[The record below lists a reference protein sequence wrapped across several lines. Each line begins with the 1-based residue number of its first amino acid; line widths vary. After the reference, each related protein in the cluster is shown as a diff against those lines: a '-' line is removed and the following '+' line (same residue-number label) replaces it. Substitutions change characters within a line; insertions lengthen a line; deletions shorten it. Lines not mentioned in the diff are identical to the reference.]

1 MLKLV
6 GGCGGQD
13 WACSVAGPGL
23 GGEEAAF
30 EVAGPGGP
38 GEAGCGGPGWG
49 CAGIPS
55 SAPGADML
63 QAGAAGPARGG
74 QGAEEAGEPVGGGE
88 ERPARHSPAPALRL
102 LNRKPQGGSG
112 QIKTPEND
120 LQLGRLSRGPRAAPP
135 ASGMGDRG
143 RQPERS
149 APHAPGAPADAGAGA
164 VNGLLHNGFH
174 PPRLCSRGPAS
185 GGDTAPPRLPL
196 LPELQPQP
204 PPPLHDSPAKKCRLR
219 RRMDSGKKNRPPFPW
234 FGMDIGGTLVK
245 LVYFEPK
252 DITAEEEQEEV
263 ENLKSIR
270 KYLTS
275 NTAYGKTGIRD
286 VHLEL
291 KNLTMCGRKG
301 NLHFIRFPSCAMH
314 RFIQMGSEKNFSS
327 LHTTLCATGGGAFKF
342 EEDFRMVGRACPCQ
356 NSKTPCERRK
366 ECVSRPFP
374 NYEPPTEE
382 LADSLGALVT
392 SPSLPASIQTVSSSR
407 DCYMKDVNLVPG
419 LAVEVGTF
427 PFGLFQ
433 EVITL
438 PVPFNKC
445 LLSNY
450 DRQDFEHAAAGHPV
464 NQNVTNAGVSI
475 LAVYSKDNYK
485 RVTGTSLGGGTFLG
499 LCCLLTGCE
508 TFEEALEMAAKGDS
522 TNVDKLVK
530 DIYGGDYERFGLQGS
545 AVASSFGNMMSKEK
559 RDSISKEDL
568 ARATLV
574 TITNNIGSIARMCAL
589 NENIDRVVFVGN
601 FLRINMVSMKLL
613 AYAMDFWSKG
623 QLKALFLEHEG
634 YFGAV
639 GALLELFKMTDEQ

>member
-6 GGCGGQD
+6 SGGGGQD
-13 WACSVAGPGL
+13 WACSVAEAGL

-30 EVAGPGGP
+30 EVARPGDL
-38 GEAGCGGPGWG
+38 GEASCGGPGWG
-49 CAGIPS
+49 CVGIPD
-55 SAPGADML
+55 SAPAVGML
-63 QAGAAGPARGG
+63 QAGAAGSARGG
-74 QGAEEAGEPVGGGE
+74 QDSAEELGEPAGGGE
-88 ERPARHSPAPALRL
+88 ERPARHPPPPALRL
-102 LNRKPQGGSG
+102 LNRKPQGGSEE
-112 QIKTPEND
+112 IKTPEND
-120 LQLGRLSRGPRAAPP
+120 LQRGRLRRGPRAAPP
-135 ASGMGDRG
+135 ASGMGDYG
-143 RQPERS
+143 GQPERS
-149 APHAPGAPADAGAGA
+149 APHTPGAPAGARAAA

-174 PPRLCSRGPAS
+174 QLPGPQPRFCSRGPVG
-185 GGDTAPPRLPL
+185 GGDPAPPRLPL
-196 LPELQPQP
+196 QPELQPQP
-204 PPPLHDSPAKKCRLR
+204 PPPQHDSPAKKCRLR

-275 NTAYGKTGIRD
+275 NVAYGKTGIRD

-301 NLHFIRFPSCAMH
+301 NLHFIRFPSCALH
-314 RFIQMGSEKNFSS
+314 KFIQMGSEKNFSS

-342 EEDFRMVGRACPCQ
+342 EEDFRMIANLQLHKLDELDCLIQGLLYVDSVGFNGKPECYYFENPTNPELCQ
-356 NSKTPCERRK
+356 KKPYCLDNPY
-366 ECVSRPFP
+366 PM
-374 NYEPPTEE
+374 
-382 LADSLGALVT
+382 LLVNMG
-392 SPSLPASIQTVSSSR
+392 S
-407 DCYMKDVNLVPG
+407 
-419 LAVEVGTF
+419 
-427 PFGLFQ
+427 
-433 EVITL
+433 
-438 PVPFNKC
+438 
-445 LLSNY
+445 
-450 DRQDFEHAAAGHPV
+450 
-464 NQNVTNAGVSI
+464 GVSI

-485 RVTGTSLGGGTFLG
+485 RVTGTSIGGGTFLG

-589 NENIDRVVFVGN
+589 NENIDRVVFAGN

-639 GALLELFKMTDEQ
+639 GALLELFKMTDDQ

>member
-1 MLKLV
+1 MLQTRAARPQT
-6 GGCGGQD
+6 GGQ
-13 WACSVAGPGL
+13 
-23 GGEEAAF
+23 
-30 EVAGPGGP
+30 
-38 GEAGCGGPGWG
+38 
-49 CAGIPS
+49 
-55 SAPGADML
+55 
-63 QAGAAGPARGG
+63 RG
-74 QGAEEAGEPVGGGE
+74 QGAEEVGESEGGGE
-88 ERPARHSPAPALRL
+88 ERRAHPPPAPALRL
-102 LNRKPQGGSG
+102 RSKKAQGGSEE
-112 QIKTPEND
+112 IKTPEND
-120 LQLGRLSRGPRAAPP
+120 LQGGLLSRGPLGAPSTP
-135 ASGMGDRG
+135 GMGDRG
-143 RQPERS
+143 GQPERS
-149 APHAPGAPADAGAGA
+149 ASHSAGVSVNTGTAA

-174 PPRLCSRGPAS
+174 
-185 GGDTAPPRLPL
+185 
-196 LPELQPQP
+196 
-204 PPPLHDSPAKKCRLR
+204 
-219 RRMDSGKKNRPPFPW
+219 PPFPW

-252 DITAEEEQEEV
+252 DITTEEEQEEV

-275 NTAYGKTGIRD
+275 NTAYGKSGIRD

-314 RFIQMGSEKNFSS
+314 TFIQMGSEKNFSS

-342 EEDFRMVGRACPCQ
+342 EEDFRMIADLQLHKLDELDCLIQGLLYVDSVGFNGKPECYYFENPTNPELCQ
-356 NSKTPCERRK
+356 KKPYCLDNPY
-366 ECVSRPFP
+366 PM
-374 NYEPPTEE
+374 
-382 LADSLGALVT
+382 LLVNMG
-392 SPSLPASIQTVSSSR
+392 S
-407 DCYMKDVNLVPG
+407 
-419 LAVEVGTF
+419 
-427 PFGLFQ
+427 
-433 EVITL
+433 
-438 PVPFNKC
+438 
-445 LLSNY
+445 
-450 DRQDFEHAAAGHPV
+450 
-464 NQNVTNAGVSI
+464 GVSI

-559 RDSISKEDL
+559 RESISKEDL

-639 GALLELFKMTDEQ
+639 GALLELFKMTADWRDEQ

>member
-1 MLKLV
+1 MLKL
-6 GGCGGQD
+6 GGGGGGQD
-13 WACSVAGPGL
+13 WACSVTGTGL
-23 GGEEAAF
+23 GGEEATF
-30 EVAGPGGP
+30 EVARPRDQGEVGGW
-38 GEAGCGGPGWG
+38 GPGWG
-49 CAGIPS
+49 CTETPDS
-55 SAPGADML
+55 VPRDSML
-63 QAGAAGPARGG
+63 QEGAAGRAREGEG
-74 QGAEEAGEPVGGGE
+74 VEEVEESAGGGE
-88 ERPARHSPAPALRL
+88 ERWARHPRAPALRL
-102 LNRKPQGGSG
+102 LNRKPPGGSEE
-112 QIKTPEND
+112 IKTTEND
-120 LQLGRLSRGPRAAPP
+120 LQGGSLSRGSRAVPP
-135 ASGMGDRG
+135 APSMGDRG
-143 RQPERS
+143 GQPERS
-149 APHAPGAPADAGAGA
+149 ASHTPGAPAGINAAL

-174 PPRLCSRGPAS
+174 PPPVQPPLVCSRGPS
-185 GGDTAPPRLPL
+185 GGGDAAPPRLPL
-196 LPELQPQP
+196 LSELQPQQ
-204 PPPLHDSPAKKCRLR
+204 LLAQHDSPAKKCRLR
-219 RRMDSGKKNRPPFPW
+219 RRMDSGRKNRPPFPW

-314 RFIQMGSEKNFSS
+314 MFIQMGSEKNFSS

-342 EEDFRMVGRACPCQ
+342 EEDFRMIADLHLHKLDELDCLIQGLLYVDSVGFNGKPECYYFENPTNPELCQ
-356 NSKTPCERRK
+356 KKPYCLDNPY
-366 ECVSRPFP
+366 PM
-374 NYEPPTEE
+374 
-382 LADSLGALVT
+382 LLVNMG
-392 SPSLPASIQTVSSSR
+392 S
-407 DCYMKDVNLVPG
+407 
-419 LAVEVGTF
+419 
-427 PFGLFQ
+427 
-433 EVITL
+433 
-438 PVPFNKC
+438 
-445 LLSNY
+445 
-450 DRQDFEHAAAGHPV
+450 
-464 NQNVTNAGVSI
+464 GVSI

-589 NENIDRVVFVGN
+589 NE
-601 FLRINMVSMKLL
+601 
-613 AYAMDFWSKG
+613 
-623 QLKALFLEHEG
+623 G

-639 GALLELFKMTDEQ
+639 GALLELFKMTDDQ

>member
-1 MLKLV
+1 MKL
-6 GGCGGQD
+6 
-13 WACSVAGPGL
+13 
-23 GGEEAAF
+23 
-30 EVAGPGGP
+30 
-38 GEAGCGGPGWG
+38 
-49 CAGIPS
+49 I
-55 SAPGADML
+55 
-63 QAGAAGPARGG
+63 
-74 QGAEEAGEPVGGGE
+74 
-88 ERPARHSPAPALRL
+88 
-102 LNRKPQGGSG
+102 N
-112 QIKTPEND
+112 
-120 LQLGRLSRGPRAAPP
+120 
-135 ASGMGDRG
+135 
-143 RQPERS
+143 
-149 APHAPGAPADAGAGA
+149 
-164 VNGLLHNGFH
+164 
-174 PPRLCSRGPAS
+174 
-185 GGDTAPPRLPL
+185 
-196 LPELQPQP
+196 
-204 PPPLHDSPAKKCRLR
+204 
-219 RRMDSGKKNRPPFPW
+219 GKKQTFPW

-275 NTAYGKTGIRD
+275 NTAYGKSGIRD

-314 RFIQMGSEKNFSS
+314 TFIQMGSEKNFSS

-342 EEDFRMVGRACPCQ
+342 EEDFRMIADLQLHKLDELDCLIQGLLYVDSVGFNGKPECYYFENPTNPELCQ
-356 NSKTPCERRK
+356 KKPYCLDNAYPI
-366 ECVSRPFP
+366 
-374 NYEPPTEE
+374 
-382 LADSLGALVT
+382 LLVNMG
-392 SPSLPASIQTVSSSR
+392 S
-407 DCYMKDVNLVPG
+407 
-419 LAVEVGTF
+419 
-427 PFGLFQ
+427 
-433 EVITL
+433 
-438 PVPFNKC
+438 
-445 LLSNY
+445 
-450 DRQDFEHAAAGHPV
+450 
-464 NQNVTNAGVSI
+464 GVSI

-559 RDSISKEDL
+559 RESISKEDL

-589 NENIDRVVFVGN
+589 NENINRVVFVGN